1 MPRKPNPG
9 SASQSVRNY
18 LAEHPDS
25 SPKEIVNGL
34 AAKGVKVTY
43 AVAQN
48 VKYAKS
54 AKAKTKAAAPKAAG
68 SASAAPKAKD
78 TGVSKSE
85 SVRQYLAA
93 NPDAGPKQ
101 VSDALAKQGIKVSPT
116 LVSGVKF
123 HLAKKG
129 KAKKAKAVQ
138 KQPAAPGSGRSLSL
152 DDLVEA
158 KKLADRLGGLDNAK
172 AALEALAKLV

>member
-18 LAEHPDS
+18 IEQHPDAN
-25 SPKEIVNGL
+25 PKQIVDGL
-34 AAKGVKVTY
+34 AAKGVKVSIF
-43 AVAQN
+43 VAKN
-48 VKYAKS
+48 VKYAKP
-54 AKAKTKAAAPKAAG
+54 AKAKTKASAPKAAT
-68 SASAAPKAKD
+68 KD

-93 NPDAGPKQ
+93 NSDATPKQ
-101 VSDALAKQGIKVSPT
+101 VSDALAKQGIKASPT

-129 KAKKAKAVQ
+129 KSKKAAKTAA
-138 KQPAAPGSGRSLSL
+138 KLPAAAGNGRSLSL

-158 KKLADRLGGLDNAK
+158 KKLADRLGGLDKAK